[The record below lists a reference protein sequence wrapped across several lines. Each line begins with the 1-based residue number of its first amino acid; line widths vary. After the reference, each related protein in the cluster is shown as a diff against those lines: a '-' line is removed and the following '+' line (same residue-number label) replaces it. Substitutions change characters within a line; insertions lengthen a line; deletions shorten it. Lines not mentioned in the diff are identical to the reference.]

1 MGASFGD
8 VSGDRSF
15 GTRGNNLALITS
27 DNPSDL
33 TNLSGSSS
41 EVLQSVFLC
50 YLPAAIYGGNTPA
63 PIAPQVGTL
72 VLLVITLTVHAGKS
86 EPRL

>member
-1 MGASFGD
+1 MMGESCPGL
-8 VSGDRSF
+8 
-15 GTRGNNLALITS
+15 NMS

-33 TNLSGSSS
+33 TNLSGSIT

-63 PIAPQVGTL
+63 PIAPQAGTL
-72 VLLVITLTVHAGKS
+72 VLLATRWQSIQAS
-86 EPRL
+86 WSCAF